1 MLGFKIEQAE
11 KTACTKAQR
20 NIVSAKGRIKEAVME
35 KKKTNKPLK
44 GKGKYDYICALL
56 RLL

>member
-35 KKKTNKPLK
+35 KKKNQ
-44 GKGKYDYICALL
+44 
-56 RLL
+56 